1 MRVLVDTS
9 AWVDFFNGHPSPE
22 AEALSRLIREEAD
35 VLTCGVVVA
44 EVLQGLRK
52 SKTLTQIEQHFLD
65 MEWLTPIEP
74 ETYVDAAGLYRSL
87 RSKGVTIRS
96 TIDCMI
102 AGLADE
108 NDVLLLSKDRDLRLI
123 IESDL
128 LNLKAL
134 PIA

>member
-22 AEALSRLIREEAD
+22 AEALTRLIREEAD

-52 SKTLTQIEQHFLD
+52 SKTLTKIEQHLLG
-65 MEWLTPIEP
+65 MEWLTPREP
-74 ETYVDAAGLYRSL
+74 ETYVEAANLYRHL

-96 TIDCMI
+96 TIDCVI
-102 AGLADE
+102 AQLADE
-108 NDVLLLSKDRDLRLI
+108 HDVLLLSKDRDLRLI
-123 IESDL
+123 IESGLLDL
-128 LNLKAL
+128 RAL